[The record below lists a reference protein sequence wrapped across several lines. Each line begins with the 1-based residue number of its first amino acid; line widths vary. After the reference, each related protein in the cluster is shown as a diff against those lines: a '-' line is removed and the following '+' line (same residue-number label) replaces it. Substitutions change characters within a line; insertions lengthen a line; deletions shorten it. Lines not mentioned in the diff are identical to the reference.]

1 MIPALQPVLLFPLP
15 IPDLQSHWP
24 FFIFLNI
31 CYFSIWRHF
40 WMFAPTFLQM
50 LLTQVLVQLAPV
62 LYEVKWSESHFVMSS
77 SLRPHGLYST
87 WNSPGQNTRVDSLSL
102 LRGIFPTQ
110 ALNPA
115 LPHCSQILY
124 QLSHKGSPILYK
136 WSHNTV
142 TGITSHSVLQTRNP
156 VSSFEALF
164 FYVTQVWFSI
174 TFLIYHLNISWL
186 TLTLTLFFSL
196 HCHYLAIF
204 FLND

>member
-1 MIPALQPVLLFPLP
+1 MLFFNL
-15 IPDLQSHWP
+15 DT
-24 FFIFLNI
+24 FLNV
-31 CYFSIWRHF
+31 YSHFPSNALNPGFSSAGSCSLWS
-40 WMFAPTFLQM
+40 
-50 LLTQVLVQLAPV
+50 
-62 LYEVKWSESHFVMSS
+62 EVKWK
-77 SLRPHGLYST
+77 SLRHVQLFATPYST

-102 LRGIFPTQ
+102 LWGIFPTQ

-115 LPHCSQILY
+115 LPHCRQILY
-124 QLSHKGSPILYK
+124 QLSHKGSPVLYK
-136 WSHNTV
+136 RSHSLV
-142 TGITSHSVLQTRNP
+142 TGITSHSVLQARNQ

-164 FYVTQVWFSI
+164 FYVTQVRLSI